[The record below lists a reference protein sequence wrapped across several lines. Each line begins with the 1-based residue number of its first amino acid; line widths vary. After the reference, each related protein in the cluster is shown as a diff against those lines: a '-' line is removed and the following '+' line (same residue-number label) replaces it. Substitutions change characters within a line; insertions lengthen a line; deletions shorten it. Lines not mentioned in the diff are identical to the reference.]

1 MQKLNLIIFFII
13 SIISICCESKR
24 VENKEKITGSFLL
37 ISHLY
42 LFNILTY
49 NDLLHI
55 INYLYIDNDNY
66 DYILNSYN
74 LLVLSFVKIVLKYNH
89 HNYVYLLFYSY

>member
-1 MQKLNLIIFFII
+1 MWIG
-13 SIISICCESKR
+13 
-24 VENKEKITGSFLL
+24 EKITGSFLL

-66 DYILNSYN
+66 DYIINSILNIIKLIYKKLNNNDYEKLKKRIEYLSKN
-74 LLVLSFVKIVLKYNH
+74 LNNSRLKFNCLDILDII
-89 HNYVYLLFYSY
+89 NIK